1 MNHTGTNE
9 SESSDAGDRI
19 VEQELRRLLE
29 SPLFVRSPVLSRLLQ
44 YLADHRLPNG
54 PGQAEMGRLVLKYTA
69 PIDVP
74 VQLEMGRAN
83 ILRQRRLRRRVVAG
97 LSRGLIG

>member
-44 YLADHRLPNG
+44 YLADHRL
-54 PGQAEMGRLVLKYTA
+54 
-69 PIDVP
+69 
-74 VQLEMGRAN
+74 
-83 ILRQRRLRRRVVAG
+83 
-97 LSRGLIG
+97 RGARSATKAYEIAKVEWL